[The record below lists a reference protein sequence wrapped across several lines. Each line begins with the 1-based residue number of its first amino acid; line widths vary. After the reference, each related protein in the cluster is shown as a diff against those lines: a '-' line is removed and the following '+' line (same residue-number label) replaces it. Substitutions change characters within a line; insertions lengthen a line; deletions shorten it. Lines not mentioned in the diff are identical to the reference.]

1 MQWMMQT
8 RPIIVVWQDNRRL
21 IGPSLIQEKYFYF
34 FFYFPPLFQESSQLI
49 KTQSIGVASR
59 IS

>member
-34 FFYFPPLFQESSQLI
+34 FFTFLLLFRKARS
-49 KTQSIGVASR
+49 
-59 IS
+59 